1 MERPFKEHDTSS
13 SMTAAYVLHD
23 MVRATTSSVRW
34 IRLERLDLRE
44 NMERYAVARLRRQ
57 DLT

>member
-1 MERPFKEHDTSS
+1 MVRPFKEHDTSS
-13 SMTAAYVLHD
+13 SMNTAYVLHD

-34 IRLERLDLRE
+34 IRLERFDLRE